1 MQEAQETRKEIAD
14 DLINGDKEDEEK
26 PKEEEQLD
34 QVKEEE
40 NSDADELEEDDFK
53 DTEKPSNEDTLEE
66 QDGGIVGWIKE
77 KFDPNWNN

>member
-1 MQEAQETRKEIAD
+1 MKEAQDIRKEVAD

-40 NSDADELEEDDFK
+40 NSDADELEEDDF
-53 DTEKPSNEDTLEE
+53 
-66 QDGGIVGWIKE
+66 
-77 KFDPNWNN
+77 